1 MPTNLELSVVLTTY
15 QRPEHLERS
24 LTSLALQ
31 QSMKGRFEVIV
42 ADDGSADRTH
52 SIVREFSRSA
62 SFPGEAGH
70 TSTQRFS
77 SGAVPE
83 RWRSG
88 EQCAVLA
95 FLRQRLHL
103 PSRSF
108 APAPSARKP
117 GIVRSGDCF
126 RLDQEATDRLDFAAI
141 TSEEYSSWISAEERQ
156 RIRRRRIKDQCY
168 GFMGHPAK
176 PKLTGCNI
184 AISRV
189 DLEAVNGFDENFVG
203 WGCEDDDLAF
213 RLRKAG
219 MRIGSVLGFT
229 CAYHMWHATDPS
241 RPANWIDGP
250 NVSRLRAAGSA
261 DSLFGRPGSAHRYR
275 GARGRNEYRTIESPI
290 SKKVAH
296 SGMIHKREGGA

>member
-24 LTSLALQ
+24 LASLALQ
-31 QSMKGRFEVIV
+31 QSMEGRFEVIV

-52 SIVREFSRSA
+52 NIVREFSRSA
-62 SFPGEAGH
+62 KFPVKLTTHPHGGFRVALCRTDGVRA
-70 TSTQRFS
+70 SSAPYLLFS
-77 SGAVPE
+77 DSDCIFPPDHLH
-83 RWRSG
+83 
-88 EQCAVLA
+88 QH
-95 FLRQRLHL
+95 LR
-103 PSRSF
+103 
-108 APAPSARKP
+108 ARKA

-126 RLDQEATDRLDFAAI
+126 RLEQEATDRLDVAAVTSGEYQRWI
-141 TSEEYSSWISAEERQ
+141 SSEERR

-168 GFMGHPAK
+168 RLMGHPRK
-176 PKLTGCNI
+176 PKVTGCNI

-219 MRIGSVLGFT
+219 MRIASVLGYT

-250 NVSRLRAAGSA
+250 NVRRLRHMDRPTRCSAGLIQLRDIGDHESDTSAEQSDTQSAKKSRTAA
-261 DSLFGRPGSAHRYR
+261 
-275 GARGRNEYRTIESPI
+275 
-290 SKKVAH
+290 
-296 SGMIHKREGGA
+296 

>member
-24 LTSLALQ
+24 LASLALQ
-31 QSMKGRFEVIV
+31 QSMEGRFEVVV
-42 ADDGSADRTH
+42 ADDGSTDRTH

-62 SFPGEAGH
+62 NFPVKLATHPHGGFRVALCRNDGVRA
-70 TSTQRFS
+70 SSAPYLLFS
-77 SGAVPE
+77 DSDCIFPPDHLH
-83 RWRSG
+83 
-88 EQCAVLA
+88 QH
-95 FLRQRLHL
+95 LR
-103 PSRSF
+103 
-108 APAPSARKP
+108 ARKP

-126 RLDQEATDRLDFAAI
+126 RLDQDATDRLNLAAI
-141 TSEEYSSWISAEERQ
+141 TSGEYHGWISREERQ

-168 GFMGHPAK
+168 GLMGHPRK

-189 DLEAVNGFDENFVG
+189 DLEVVNGFDENFVG

-219 MRIGSVLGFT
+219 MRIGSVLGYT

-250 NVSRLRAAGSA
+250 NVKRLRHTDRPIRCSVGLVRTVDVEALA
-261 DSLFGRPGSAHRYR
+261 DGTSTEQSG
-275 GARGRNEYRTIESPI
+275 GAS
-290 SKKVAH
+290 SKKSRTA
-296 SGMIHKREGGA
+296 A

>member
-24 LTSLALQ
+24 LASLAHQ

-62 SFPGEAGH
+62 SFPVKLATHPHGGFRVALCRNDGVRA
-70 TSTQRFS
+70 STAPYLLFS
-77 SGAVPE
+77 DSDCIFPADHLH
-83 RWRSG
+83 
-88 EQCAVLA
+88 QH
-95 FLRQRLHL
+95 LR
-103 PSRSF
+103 
-108 APAPSARKP
+108 ARKP

-126 RLDQEATDRLDFAAI
+126 RLDQEATDRLDLAAI
-141 TSEEYSSWISAEERQ
+141 SSGEYSHWISAEERQ

-219 MRIGSVLGFT
+219 MRIGSVLGYT

-241 RPANWIDGP
+241 RPTNWIDGP
-250 NVSRLRAAGSA
+250 NVRRLRHTDRPIRCSAGLVQFIDNEVRAAATSA
-261 DSLFGRPGSAHRYR
+261 EQSSHQSAKKS
-275 GARGRNEYRTIESPI
+275 RT
-290 SKKVAH
+290 A
-296 SGMIHKREGGA
+296 A